1 MLLFEH
7 EFFLSPVQSAQI
19 FLRCALSRMM
29 KLVQKKRRGESEK
42 LSINGKVK
50 QAKKSIGG
58 GIQSGLRAFFSIP
71 SAGAKQN
78 TPPTS
83 PEERDSDIEIIE
95 IHSDSSKNS
104 KKRKKVFDCVE
115 VTKKP

>member
-1 MLLFEH
+1 
-7 EFFLSPVQSAQI
+7 
-19 FLRCALSRMM
+19 MM

-42 LSINGKVK
+42 LSNTGRVK

-71 SAGAKQN
+71 SARAKQN

-83 PEERDSDIEIIE
+83 PEGKYSDIEVIE
-95 IHSDSSKNS
+95 IDSDSCKDS

-115 VTKKP
+115 VTKKTK

>member
-1 MLLFEH
+1 
-7 EFFLSPVQSAQI
+7 
-19 FLRCALSRMM
+19 MM

-58 GIQSGLRAFFSIP
+58 GIQSGLRAFFST
-71 SAGAKQN
+71 GTKQN

-83 PEERDSDIEIIE
+83 PEEEDSDIEIIE
-95 IHSDSSKNS
+95 IDSVSSKDS

-115 VTKKP
+115 VTKKLK